1 MKQDRN
7 CRIAGFV
14 GDGKKYRV
22 KNIDGKVWIEIID
35 IDNSPEPEFY
45 EDMRFVDADKLTT
58 FINELMEIR
67 DYIDTHP
74 EFQKIYLDLKT
85 SKLDLLFDEAETGGN
100 EE

>member
-1 MKQDRN
+1 MRQSRSCK
-7 CRIAGFV
+7 IVGFV

-35 IDNSPEPEFY
+35 IDNSPDPEFY

-58 FINELMEIR
+58 FIDELMEIR
-67 DYIDTHP
+67 DYINTHP
-74 EFQKIYLDLKT
+74 EFQ
-85 SKLDLLFDEAETGGN
+85 GGN